1 MFPLQLS
8 ADRAHYD
15 RGNTCSI
22 CATHPWGYML
32 FTTDPLSD
40 HLHPTQLVYERRAM
54 LCIISYYRIVKEL
67 RPKLRLAAQ
76 RCLPSRSRFHL
87 PLRPLNKQ
95 MKDWCFKQHQAR
107 TDMLSKRSFAQQINP
122 RRICCTTFQA
132 QHFRPGLIRCATN
145 QAWPDLLRN
154 KSGQTQPDGWRSWE
168 KQGFFYVFCLI
179 FALFFAFC
187 PFVYT

>member
-1 MFPLQLS
+1 
-8 ADRAHYD
+8 
-15 RGNTCSI
+15 
-22 CATHPWGYML
+22 
-32 FTTDPLSD
+32 
-40 HLHPTQLVYERRAM
+40 M

-122 RRICCTTFQA
+122 RQICCTTFQA

-145 QAWPDLLRN
+145 QARPDLLRN
-154 KSGQTQPDGWRSWE
+154 KSGEAWFVAQQIRPNSARWPERLE
-168 KQGFFYVFCLI
+168 KTAFLEGFSQVFVLC
-179 FALFFAFC
+179 FACSPPECIWNVFFAKKIG
-187 PFVYT
+187 PFDLL